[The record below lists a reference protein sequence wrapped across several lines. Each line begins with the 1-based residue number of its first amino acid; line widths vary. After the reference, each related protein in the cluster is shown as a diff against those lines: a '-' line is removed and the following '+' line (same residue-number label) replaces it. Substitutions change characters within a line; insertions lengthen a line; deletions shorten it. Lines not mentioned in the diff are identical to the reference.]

1 MSVSYYGDS
10 PRDDTTFVQNCQSAP
25 FFVQLYVFVFRTIF
39 FNKKDEL
46 NKTIYQLP
54 HHKKIWHIIIM
65 RNFFSVFKSQ
75 TFNH

>member
-1 MSVSYYGDS
+1 MNFCLFLPCYLFGWKMSVSYYGDS

-54 HHKKIWHIIIM
+54 HHKKI
-65 RNFFSVFKSQ
+65 
-75 TFNH
+75 